1 MNVSQVMSN
10 HKRNEASPAIDRHCD
25 GMLFDG
31 IKDRMMGVKKRG
43 SPGRTGMSGWSPV
56 GT

>member
-1 MNVSQVMSN
+1 MSN
-10 HKRNEASPAIDRHCD
+10 HKRNEVSPAINRHCD

-31 IKDRMMGVKKRG
+31 IKDRMMTGVKKRG
-43 SPGRTGMSGWSPV
+43 SPGRTGMSGRSPV